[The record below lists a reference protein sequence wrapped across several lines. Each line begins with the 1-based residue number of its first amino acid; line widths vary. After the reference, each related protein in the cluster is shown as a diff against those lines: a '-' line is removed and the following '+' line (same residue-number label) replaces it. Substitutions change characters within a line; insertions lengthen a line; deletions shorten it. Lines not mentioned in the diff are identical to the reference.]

1 VRAEVRQRLVV
12 GPAEADRRLD
22 ALESLGLSRRAFRRL
37 ASEGRIRVDGRA
49 VIGHAPRLAQG
60 AEVVVLADEARP
72 ELLPEIIPLAILGEG
87 DGFFVIDK
95 PAPMAVSPGRG
106 HPAGTLANALRGLG
120 RPLSALEG
128 PLRPG
133 IVHRLDAGTSGAM
146 VIAGDDE
153 THRRLAGDFRA
164 RRVPR
169 RYLALVDGVVA
180 WDERRVDAPLG
191 RRRAGRKAQ
200 AIVALDAG
208 GRPAATHFFCRGRFD
223 GYTLIEA
230 IPETGRTH
238 QIRVHLASLG
248 YPLLGDTLYGGGAL
262 AVRRAARLGLRR
274 PALHCA
280 SVLGVE
286 APLPEDLG
294 TILRPLDPSCGI
306 LRTNV
311 PRARRSVGDHEQE
324 VSGLRPAHEDPLRR

>member
-1 VRAEVRQRLVV
+1 MAME
-12 GPAEADRRLD
+12 RLD
-22 ALESLGLSRRAFRRL
+22 ARVAAALGISRRAARELAATGRVRL
-37 ASEGRIRVDGRA
+37 DGRA
-49 VIGHAPRLAQG
+49 VLGHSPRLADG
-60 AEVVVLADEARP
+60 ARVEILPDEARP
-72 ELLPEIIPLAILGEG
+72 ELLPEAIPLAVLFE
-87 DGFFVIDK
+87 DDHLLVVDK
-95 PAPMAVSPGRG
+95 PAPLAVSPGRG

-120 RPLSALEG
+120 RPLSSLEG

-146 VIAGDDE
+146 VIAKDDE
-153 THRRLAGDFRA
+153 THRRLAADFRA

-169 RYLALVDGVVA
+169 RYLAIVEGEVA
-180 WDERRVDAPLG
+180 WDERRLEAALG

-200 AIVALDAG
+200 GIVPVDAG
-208 GRPAATHFFCRGRFD
+208 GRPAATAFVCLGRLG
-223 GYTLIEA
+223 GYSLVEA
-230 IPETGRTH
+230 VPETGRTH

-248 YPLLGDTLYGGGAL
+248 HPLVGDTLYGGGDL
-262 AVRRAARLGLRR
+262 AARRAARLGLRR

-286 APLPEDLG
+286 APLPDDLDR
-294 TILRPLDPSCGI
+294 ILRPLDPSCAI

-324 VSGLRPAHEDPLRR
+324 VSGLRPAHQDPLRR